1 MNLKK
6 FYKYIDLNYYSAT
19 PKYLQLA
26 NAITKAIDEG
36 KLQKGDMLPSINE
49 LSYEFEI
56 SRDTAEKGYKHLK
69 TIGIL
74 SSVAG
79 KGYFVKDTEVDNQL
93 KILMLFNKLSPH
105 KKVIYDSFV
114 ANLTPTA
121 AIDFFI
127 YNNDFAVFKRIL
139 TPRLDNYTHYL
150 VMPHFKD
157 GGENAHEILNT
168 IPKNK
173 LVVIDKLIPGI
184 TGDFAAVYQ
193 NFEKDIYEGLE
204 NALPLLSKYHTLKII
219 CLEYAIYPKEIV
231 KGFLNF
237 CRQYAFNYVVVN
249 DLHSATIDTG
259 DVFITHMENDLVEL
273 IEKIL
278 ASNLQVGK
286 EVGVISYNESP
297 LKKIILNGITT
308 LSTDFQM
315 MGTRAAKAVLEKSTI
330 KEEIPFHLNVRA
342 SL

>member
-36 KLQKGDMLPSINE
+36 KLTKGDMLPSINE

-69 TIGIL
+69 NIGIL

-114 ANLTPTA
+114 ANITPTA

-139 TPRLDNYTHYL
+139 SARIDNYTHYL

-157 GGENAHEILNT
+157 GGENAYELLNA
-168 IPKNK
+168 IPKHK
-173 LVVIDKLIPGI
+173 LIVVDKLIPGI

-193 NFEKDIYEGLE
+193 NFEKDIYNALE
-204 NALPLLSKYHTLKII
+204 KALPLLSKYHTMKIV

-237 CRQYAFNYVVVN
+237 CRQYAFNYVVIK
-249 DLHSATIDTG
+249 DLHSATIEAG

-297 LKKIILNGITT
+297 LKRIILNGITT
-308 LSTDFQM
+308 ISTDFQQ
-315 MGTRAAKAVLEKSTI
+315 MGERAAKAVLEKSTT
-330 KEEIPFHLNVRA
+330 KEEMPFNLNLRA

>member
-36 KLQKGDMLPSINE
+36 KLTKGDMLPSINE

-69 TIGIL
+69 NIGIL

-114 ANLTPTA
+114 ANITPTA

-139 TPRLDNYTHYL
+139 SARIDNYTHYL

-157 GGENAHEILNT
+157 GGENAYELLNA
-168 IPKNK
+168 IPKH
-173 LVVIDKLIPGI
+173 KLIVV
-184 TGDFAAVYQ
+184 D
-193 NFEKDIYEGLE
+193 
-204 NALPLLSKYHTLKII
+204 KYHTMKIV

-237 CRQYAFNYVVVN
+237 CRQYAFNYVVIK
-249 DLHSATIDTG
+249 DLHSATIEAG

-297 LKKIILNGITT
+297 LKRIILNGITT
-308 LSTDFQM
+308 ISTDFQQ
-315 MGTRAAKAVLEKSTI
+315 MGERAAKAVLDKSTT
-330 KEEIPFHLNVRA
+330 KEEMPFNLNLRA